1 MAHDDLF
8 TTVLECMT
16 VLNEQ
21 RLPDQRVV
29 LESESVLVGDGGV
42 LDSLALVSL
51 LVMIEENVEDKFG
64 GTCSL
69 VDSVFNE
76 NSEDRSWTV
85 GDLVTEISKE
95 VVAL

>member
-1 MAHDDLF
+1 MAHTDLF
-8 TTVLECMT
+8 TTILDCMA

-21 RLPDQRVV
+21 RLPDQRVA
-29 LESESVLVGDGGV
+29 LEPQSVLVGDGGV

-51 LVMIEENVEDKFG
+51 LVMIEEKVEEKFG

-69 VDSVFNE
+69 VDTVFNE
-76 NSEDRSWTV
+76 NAEDRSWTV
-85 GDLVTEISKE
+85 GELVTEISKE